1 MSGLARGFQL
11 NADGVLL
18 KPAFFGGKEG
28 FFLLILAQYTRSCR
42 LMPNEASVSET
53 FFPIAMYFSEEMF
66 FLAVGARTE
75 HRYSVCLSTNTDI
88 CVGYAF
94 VFPRV
99 SL

>member
-1 MSGLARGFQL
+1 MSDLARGFQL
-11 NADGVLL
+11 NVDGFLL
-18 KPAFFGGKEG
+18 KPAFLRGKEG
-28 FFLLILAQYTRSCR
+28 FFLLTLAQYTRSCR

-53 FFPIAMYFSEEMF
+53 SFPIAIYFSEEML
-66 FLAVGARTE
+66 FLAVGARAE

-88 CVGYAF
+88 CVGYVF